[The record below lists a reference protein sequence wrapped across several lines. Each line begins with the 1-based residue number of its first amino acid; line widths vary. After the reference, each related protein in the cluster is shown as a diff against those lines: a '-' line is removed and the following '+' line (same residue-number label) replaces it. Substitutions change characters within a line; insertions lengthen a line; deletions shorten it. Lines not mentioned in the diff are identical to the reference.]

1 MCLKDVKKR
10 NLNTIRGSLK
20 DPVNSFFKKYAFV
33 EVVGEITE
41 KGSAVKAKISFSDK
55 EEEIQGK
62 KGFSVNFET
71 GKVTRHNFPA
81 ADFFIIPWV
90 NEWEACLSQISLEQV
105 SDGVL
110 YEAFQGCLESL
121 KDRLRNILKKCCRAG
136 ILVKKNKLVSFW
148 ILNEGKIYIIKE
160 ETEKEE
166 EDG

>member
-1 MCLKDVKKR
+1 MVKSSAPASINSDQIEKKSKKKPK
-10 NLNTIRGSLK
+10 NTYKANCYECGQE
-20 DPVNSFFKKYAFV
+20 A
-33 EVVGEITE
+33 EITFKPDGVRPIYCQTCFQKIKEGVIKNDLPSE
-41 KGSAVKAKISFSDK
+41 KVEAVAA
-55 EEEIQGK
+55 EELQE
-62 KGFSVNFET
+62 E
-71 GKVTRHNFPA
+71 
-81 ADFFIIPWV
+81 
-90 NEWEACLSQISLEQV
+90 ISLEQV